1 MGPDWVQEM
10 MNQTLANVAI
20 ILAMASSTTFLIPQI
35 VKLVRTRDSE
45 GVSTTWPALGFVINV
60 GWFVYLIS
68 QQLWI
73 SILAPFVTFVSYGV
87 IVWALRRTGR
97 NLSRSY
103 ARGVVGAVT
112 LIAVGTVGGWKVLGV
127 VLGVSYGIML
137 APSIWTA
144 YRTSI
149 PSGISPLTWWI
160 GLIEALL
167 WGYYGWFHSDQ
178 GILTFMV
185 VGVVGS
191 GLMLLRYYSTR
202 KRLVEAPVRSG

>member
-1 MGPDWVQEM
+1 M
-10 MNQTLANVAI
+10 MNQTLANIAVV
-20 ILAMASSTTFLIPQI
+20 LATISTVTFLLPQI

-60 GWFVYLIS
+60 GWLVYLIS
-68 QQLWI
+68 QELWA
-73 SILAPFVTFVSYGV
+73 SLFAPFATFLAYAVTM
-87 IVWALRRTGR
+87 WAVGRTGR
-97 NLSRSY
+97 DLSKSY
-103 ARGVVGAVT
+103 LRGLFAAGVLTTAA
-112 LIAVGTVGGWKVLGV
+112 IFGGWEVLGV
-127 VLGVSYGIML
+127 VLGVSYGVML
-137 APSIWTA
+137 TPSIWTA
-144 YRTSI
+144 YRTAI

-160 GLIEALL
+160 GLLEALL

-202 KRLVEAPVRSG
+202 NRLIEAPAASG

>member
-1 MGPDWVQEM
+1 M
-10 MNQTLANVAI
+10 MNQTLANVAV
-20 ILAMASSTTFLIPQI
+20 ILAMTSSTTFLVPQI

-73 SILAPFVTFVSYGV
+73 SIFAPFVTFISYGV
-87 IVWALRRTGR
+87 TLWALRRTGR
-97 NLSRSY
+97 DLSKSY
-103 ARGVVGAVT
+103 IRGTVGAVS
-112 LIAVGTVGGWKVLGV
+112 LISVATVGGWKVLGV
-127 VLGVSYGIML
+127 VLGISYGIML
-137 APSIWTA
+137 APSLWTA

-149 PSGISPLTWWI
+149 PSGIAPLTWWI
-160 GLIEALL
+160 GLIEAIL

-185 VGVVGS
+185 VGVTGS
-191 GLMLLRYYSTR
+191 GLMLARYYTTR
-202 KRLVEAPVRSG
+202 KGLVPALRS

>member
-1 MGPDWVQEM
+1 M

-20 ILAMASSTTFLIPQI
+20 LLAMASSTTFLVPQI
-35 VKLVRTRDSE
+35 VKLLRTRDSE
-45 GVSTTWPALGFVINV
+45 GVSATWPALGFVINI
-60 GWFVYLIS
+60 GWFVYLVS

-97 NLSRSY
+97 VLSRSY
-103 ARGVVGAVT
+103 TRGVVGAVT
-112 LIAVGTVGGWKVLGV
+112 LIAVGSVGGWKVLGV

-144 YRTSI
+144 YRTVI

-160 GLIEALL
+160 GLLEALL

-191 GLMLLRYYSTR
+191 GLMLIRYYSTR
-202 KRLVEAPVRSG
+202 KRLVEAPVASS